1 MKFDTVIVGAGT
13 AGCALASRLSED
25 AKRSVLLLEAGPKDA
40 NPWIHIPI
48 GYGKTMHHPVLNWGF
63 STEPEP
69 NMNGRRIY
77 WPRGRTLG
85 GSSAVN
91 GLIQIR
97 GQPEDFDA
105 WEAAGA
111 QGWNARSVERY
122 FERSLTCVT
131 VTRIADKSELVDAF
145 IRGCADLGI
154 PANHDLSGAN
164 QEGAGYLHLTTR
176 KGRRCSA
183 AVAYLQPARGRPNL
197 TIRTGAHVSRVLFE
211 GRRAI
216 GVECDGQRIIASEV
230 VLCAGAIQSP
240 QLLQL
245 SGIGPAALL
254 SSLRIPVI
262 ADLPVGENLQ
272 DHLALRLIYKC
283 TKPITTNDELANLWR
298 KARTG
303 LRYVLMRSGP
313 MAIGVMTAGMI
324 TRVLPDAKTPDI
336 QFFLSTVSAEERGA
350 KPHSFPGFTLVYYPM
365 RPQSRGW
372 VRIRSRDPREAPA
385 IQPKYLSTEYDRRIM
400 IEGAK
405 LARRIVASP
414 SFSPY
419 VLDEYK
425 PGRAVASDEQ
435 LLDAIRNAGSSGY
448 HPVGTCRMGSDDAA
462 VVDPQLRVRGV
473 EGLRV
478 VDASVMPVL
487 VSGNTNAATLM
498 IAEKA
503 ADLMRA

>member
-303 LRYVLMRSGP
+303 LRYVLTRSGP

-400 IEGAK
+400 IDGAK